1 MKLDLRQ
8 ILRRWKWEWRVR
20 FDRGGQ
26 RIRFPGI
33 RRETL
38 PILIGNA
45 MAKSGSHIL
54 AQFLEGISQVSPM
67 VFTDLHPI
75 RTIAPDGRRRDPVE
89 VLADIGRLRRGDIG
103 WGYIPSREPYLS
115 ALSTPE
121 FIQFF
126 VYRDPRDKIISHIF
140 YAMDIHEGHAMRS
153 FYREQS
159 DMAACIDATI
169 KGVDGMLEDIRT
181 VYESYLG
188 WLNQERVM
196 CLRFEDL
203 VDKRE
208 ASLDSML
215 SFLAKHGLSF
225 GLEGGEL
232 IRYLNQIMS
241 PVHSPTFRKGQSGG
255 WREYFTPGNIEL
267 LKAVSGDLL
276 VRLGYEQSMAWTA
289 EKKS

>member
-1 MKLDLRQ
+1 MIPEMMPR
-8 ILRRWKWEWRVR
+8 LRRWKWEWRVR
-20 FDRGGQ
+20 LDRVKH
-26 RIRFPGI
+26 RIQFPGY
-33 RRETL
+33 RRDEL

-54 AQFLEGISQVSPM
+54 AQFLEGISAISPM
-67 VFTDLHPI
+67 VFTDHHPI
-75 RTIAPDGRRRDPVE
+75 RTIESGGRRRDPVE
-89 VLADIGRLRRGDIG
+89 VLADIHRLRRGDIG
-103 WGYIPSREPYLS
+103 WGYIPGREPYLN
-115 ALSTPE
+115 ALSNPE

-126 VYRDPRDKIISHIF
+126 IYRDPRDKIISHIF

-153 FYREQS
+153 FYREQP

-188 WLNQERVM
+188 WLDQKRVM

-203 VDKRE
+203 VNRRE
-208 ASLDSML
+208 ASLDAML
-215 SFLAKHGLSF
+215 LFLANHGLSF
-225 GLEGGEL
+225 ELERGEHT
-232 IRYLNQIMS
+232 RHLNQVMS

-267 LKAVSGDLL
+267 FKAISGDLL
-276 VRLGYEQSMAWTA
+276 IRLGYEESMAWTA
-289 EKKS
+289 EP